1 MLFMG
6 FLDAVCKSKSL
17 GAIRCSMFLRYISYA
32 HQVCIYLIK
41 NTVKMEILWNII
53 AIKNKYLQI

>member
-6 FLDAVCKSKSL
+6 FLDAVCKSNIL
-17 GAIRCSMFLRYISYA
+17 GAIRCSMFLKYISFA
-32 HQVCIYLIK
+32 RQVCIYLIK

-53 AIKNKYLQI
+53 AI